1 MLLSEYSHRDEAES
15 LCPGAVGHTER
26 ERGGGRADIQC
37 HPSTSRTA
45 RVSSICSCLC
55 VCSVSARLHM
65 PLSSRTEPQPYLACA
80 TAPPCPANTAEQLR
94 SAFTVIRGL
103 GRGSAADRLGGTVSH
118 AALPLYQWLMYY
130 FTQSVGSQVK
140 LFKFLSQRRH
150 RGRCHV
156 PPV

>member
-55 VCSVSARLHM
+55 VCSAGARSTPHQNRASASPCLRISTT
-65 PLSSRTEPQPYLACA
+65 LSCQHCRTVRQCLPAVTVA
-80 TAPPCPANTAEQLR
+80 TGP
-94 SAFTVIRGL
+94 
-103 GRGSAADRLGGTVSH
+103 GRGTAGRESDWAGQCPMLVISLSGSFILLTL
-118 AALPLYQWLMYY
+118 LPL
-130 FTQSVGSQVK
+130 K
-140 LFKFLSQRRH
+140 
-150 RGRCHV
+150 
-156 PPV
+156 